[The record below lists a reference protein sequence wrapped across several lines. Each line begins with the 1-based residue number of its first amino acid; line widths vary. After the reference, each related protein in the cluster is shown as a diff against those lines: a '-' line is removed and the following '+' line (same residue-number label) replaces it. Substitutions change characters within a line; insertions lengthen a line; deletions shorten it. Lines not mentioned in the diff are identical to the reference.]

1 MCGRYALLNPNQLF
15 DRFGVVNQVDMS
27 LESRDD
33 IRPSQSAPVVKMGHH
48 AAMMRW
54 GLIPSWSKDPTI
66 GHKMIN
72 ARVEGL
78 DQKPSFRKPLRSS
91 RCLVPA
97 TGFYEWQATPDGK
110 IKFHFNLVGG
120 EMFGLAGLYD
130 TWSDPISRE
139 RRETFTIITTT
150 PNGVVAPIHDRM
162 PVILRE
168 ADEEAWLD
176 PEETDSLYLLSL
188 LQPFPEGQL
197 EARVA

>member
-15 DRFGVVNQVDMS
+15 DRFGVVNQLDTP

-33 IRPSQSAPVVKMGHH
+33 IRPSQFAPVVKMDHH
-48 AAMMRW
+48 VALMRW

-66 GHKMIN
+66 GQKMIN
-72 ARVEGL
+72 ARAEGL

-97 TGFYEWQATPDGK
+97 TGFYEWQPTESGK
-110 IKFHFNLVGG
+110 IKFEFNLVGG
-120 EMFGLAGLYD
+120 EIFGLAGLYD
-130 TWSDPISRE
+130 TWSDPASGE

-150 PNGVVAPIHDRM
+150 PNGIVAPVHNRM
-162 PVILRE
+162 PVILGA

-176 PEETDSLYLLSL
+176 PDENDSLYLLSL
-188 LQPFPEGQL
+188 LQPFPEERL